1 MIKQLLNILFL
12 SDHIHLVICMLGN
25 YVRSFVLCGFF
36 FKINVFKKN
45 IPIISSGCQTFW
57 IQNRPDILLSIIR
70 VPTVY
75 KGFNRQRI
83 KKMVTFLCGAHV
95 LVMTIE
101 IFVEIYVTMAQTY
114 SSFCVFAH
122 YTIQQGVH
130 KSKTIKS
137 YTIDD

>member
-1 MIKQLLNILFL
+1 M
-12 SDHIHLVICMLGN
+12 VA
-25 YVRSFVLCGFF
+25 
-36 FKINVFKKN
+36 
-45 IPIISSGCQTFW
+45 
-57 IQNRPDILLSIIR
+57 
-70 VPTVY
+70 TVY
-75 KGFNRQRI
+75 KL
-83 KKMVTFLCGAHV
+83 KVLADKELKLVTFLCGAHV

-114 SSFCVFAH
+114 SPFCVFVH